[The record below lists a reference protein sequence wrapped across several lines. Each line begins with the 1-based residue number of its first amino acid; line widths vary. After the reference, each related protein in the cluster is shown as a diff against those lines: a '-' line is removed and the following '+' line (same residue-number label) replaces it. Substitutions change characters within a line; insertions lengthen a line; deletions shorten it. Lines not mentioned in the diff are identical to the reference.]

1 MSVEASQSIPP
12 ALVAQVE
19 SILYA
24 AGEPASISAM
34 ATALEMST
42 QDIELALEELSKQ
55 CKSRGVRVQRH
66 GNEAQLVTAPET
78 AERIQKFLGLEAANR
93 LSTAAL
99 ETLAIIAYKQP
110 ITKPQMEMIRGVNC
124 DGVIKTL
131 EMHNLIKELGRA
143 ETVGHPMRYG
153 ISFEFLEHFG
163 LRDVHELPPVDKL
176 EVLPSGDDAS
186 APDSPSEPVAQLAG
200 PDQNI
205 APTGDQAA
213 IVTEPTAQADQESTP
228 ENADAAPAQEPPAN
242 TPVEDQA
249 APTEEQPGNLDP
261 TSAPAN
267 DQVAPIEEQPGNAS
281 PAPASEEPALTED
294 LPAITEQDP
303 ASTGEQGAPIEE
315 KPGDID
321 QSPAPI
327 SEQEASAEKPPD
339 TGANEPA
346 TDAPPASS
354 GESA

>member
-34 ATALEMST
+34 ATALETST
-42 QDIELALEELSKQ
+42 QDIELALEELAKQ

-213 IVTEPTAQADQESTP
+213 IVTEPTTQAEQVSTP
-228 ENADAAPAQEPPAN
+228 ENADAAPTQEPPAN
-242 TPVEDQA
+242 TPVEDQT
-249 APTEEQPGNLDP
+249 APIEEQPGNLDP

-267 DQVAPIEEQPGNAS
+267 DQVAPVEEQPGNAS
-281 PAPASEEPALTED
+281 PAPTSDQPT
-294 LPAITEQDP
+294 ITEQAP
-303 ASTGEQGAPIEE
+303 APTGQQGTSIEE
-315 KPGDID
+315 QPSDID

-339 TGANEPA
+339 TEANEPA
-346 TDAPPASS
+346 TGAPLTSP